1 MKITKT
7 ELKQII
13 KEELKTALEGPEDP
27 RTEEAVKAVKA
38 VLQAALGA
46 FYETHP
52 DPDFATADMLEV
64 VEKFLSAK
72 IGMPI
77 ELRY

>member
-7 ELKQII
+7 QLRQLI
-13 KEELKTALEGPEDP
+13 KEELETALEDPEDP
-27 RTEEAVKAVKA
+27 RTEEAVKAELK
-38 VLQAALGA
+38 AALGA